1 MDVLFGDVWI
11 CSGQSNMKWPL
22 EGIFNGTQ
30 EIADLAEYK
39 NFRLFHLPEMASN
52 EKQNDLLIKD
62 VKWTSTSDVE
72 SLKKFSAVCSLTAKF
87 MANVLG
93 KDKVFGLIDTNWG
106 GTRVEAWMPPQ
117 AFETCGNSGT
127 YVDKNRPQN
136 SYSSLYNAMIHPLTK
151 LDIKGAL
158 WYQGEANAW
167 WKKDDYGCNFPS
179 LIESWRNIWSEST
192 KTSSKFPFGFMQ
204 LGTQKK
210 VNRNQLFPEM
220 RWHQTAHFGY
230 VPNDLMQVQP
240 TFKRP

>member
-1 MDVLFGDVWI
+1 MEL
-11 CSGQSNMKWPL
+11 KL
-22 EGIFNGTQ
+22 IFP
-30 EIADLAEYK
+30 Y
-39 NFRLFHLPEMASN
+39 
-52 EKQNDLLIKD
+52 
-62 VKWTSTSDVE
+62 
-72 SLKKFSAVCSLTAKF
+72 
-87 MANVLG
+87 
-93 KDKVFGLIDTNWG
+93 
-106 GTRVEAWMPPQ
+106 
-117 AFETCGNSGT
+117 
-127 YVDKNRPQN
+127 RPQN

-192 KTSSKFPFGFMQ
+192 DTSSKFPFGFMQ

-210 VNRNQLFPEM
+210 RNRNQLFPEM
-220 RWHQTAHFGY
+220 RWHQTANFGY

>member
-1 MDVLFGDVWI
+1 
-11 CSGQSNMKWPL
+11 MKWPL
-22 EGIFNGTQ
+22 EGIFNGSQ

-62 VKWTSTSDVE
+62 VRWTSTSDAE
-72 SLKKFSAVCSLTAKF
+72 SLKTFSAVCSLTAKY

-93 KDKVFGLIDTNWG
+93 QDKVFGLIDTNWG

-117 AFETCGNSGT
+117 AFESCGISNN

-151 LDIKGAL
+151 LNIKGVL

-167 WKKDDYGCNFPS
+167 WKKDDYACNFPS
-179 LIESWRNIWSEST
+179 MIESWRNIWSEST

-210 VNRNQLFPEM
+210 VNRNQLFPQM

-230 VPNDLMQVQP
+230 VPNDFMQVLMYLDRY
-240 TFKRP
+240 FIFL